1 MLFYVIMQF
10 DVITL
15 KTTKGVPN
23 TVQKKISLSNFRSAL
38 QKNKTKN
45 FRYFYALMVWLC
57 LG

>member
-23 TVQKKISLSNFRSAL
+23 TVKKISLSNFRSAF
-38 QKNKTKN
+38 QIG
-45 FRYFYALMVWLC
+45 R
-57 LG
+57 